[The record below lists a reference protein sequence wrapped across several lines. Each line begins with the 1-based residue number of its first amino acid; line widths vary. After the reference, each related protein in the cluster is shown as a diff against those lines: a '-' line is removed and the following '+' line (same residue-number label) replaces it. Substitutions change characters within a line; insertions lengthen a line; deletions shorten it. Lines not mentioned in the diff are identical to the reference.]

1 VHLCAWTDVYRD
13 WTFGGAQLGLPML
26 EVPGSADGA
35 CHWLQQ
41 SQTEFSHQV
50 EGLCDAELDEPRP
63 WHVGGTLPI
72 RGLVDAIAVEH
83 VHHGA
88 EIGLLRDLRRKHGRA
103 GR

>member
-1 VHLCAWTDVYRD
+1 MRSIFGSRD
-13 WTFGGAQLGLPML
+13 WTFGAALLGLPML
-26 EVPGSADGA
+26 EVPGSADDA
-35 CHWLQQ
+35 CRWLQQ
-41 SQTEFSHQV
+41 SQTAFVAEV
-50 EGLCDAELDEPRP
+50 ESLCDAELDEPRR

-72 RGLVDAIAVEH
+72 LGLVDAIAVEH